1 MIAREGAHNLYDS
14 LGMHF
19 KQQEEAEEEDASLH
33 PKYEQNLEEQHRL
46 DFNRY

>member
-1 MIAREGAHNLYDS
+1 
-14 LGMHF
+14 MHF

-46 DFNRY
+46 DFNRYKADRPNFARADE